1 MSPIYRSEE
10 GKSSILQE
18 YEAYLDELGDNFTR
32 EYVETRFG
40 QTHVLLTGPEDGK
53 PLFILQGG
61 NCVNPMTLSWF
72 SSLFNEYRII
82 APDTIGHP
90 GYSEETRIS
99 ARFDSLALWV
109 SDLLDY
115 YEIKKSAFI
124 GPSFGGGIILRLAT
138 YIPERIACSVLVA
151 PAGLAVGSK
160 LKMVQDIVL
169 PLVTYRMTSSPTS
182 LQKIADRMSCNC
194 MKELDKNIIGK
205 IFKHVSLEQDMPK
218 LTEKEELVNY
228 TSPTLLLV
236 GEKDIFFPA
245 DKLIERAREIIPNV
259 KAVQYDTG
267 HFPSQDVLTQMNREI
282 IQFLQENYK

>member
-115 YEIKKSAFI
+115 YEIEKSAFI

-245 DKLIERAREIIPNV
+245 DKLIERAKKIIPNV

-267 HFPSQDVLTQMNREI
+267 HFPSQDVLTQMNQEI